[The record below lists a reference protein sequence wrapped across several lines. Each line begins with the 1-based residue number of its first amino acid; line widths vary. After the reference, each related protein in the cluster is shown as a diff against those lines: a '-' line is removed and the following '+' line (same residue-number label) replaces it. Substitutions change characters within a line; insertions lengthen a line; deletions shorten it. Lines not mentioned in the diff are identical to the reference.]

1 MEINIYD
8 FVDAD
13 EIAGIIKWEIQE
25 YVQKNAPSLVSS
37 AAKTVVEEHLNRLLE
52 ADGEMRDQMN
62 DAIGNAISGMG
73 FFGLFNNYRGE
84 KSLAYELLEQAVAA
98 QQSNIEH
105 KVRDVVNEIGF
116 SSVEDLVVQAVS
128 NMFWDNRPKDE

>member
-1 MEINIYD
+1 MEINIMEYLD
-8 FVDAD
+8 HD
-13 EIAGIIKWEIQE
+13 EIKDAVQ
-25 YVQKNAPSLVSS
+25 YQVQKQLEKYLTDYIRRAVDK
-37 AAKTVVEEHLNRLLE
+37 AVAEHLNRMVDENGDLKDLMYE
-52 ADGEMRDQMN
+52 AAVKATEE
-62 DAIGNAISGMG
+62 MG

-98 QQSNIEH
+98 QQNNIEH
-105 KVRDVVNEIGF
+105 RVRDVVNEIGF